1 MNISVDLNHV
11 DFKIKKKIKK
21 NDLTYKRLDE
31 PVSCLCIRNESM
43 LKV

>member
-11 DFKIKKKIKK
+11 DFKIKKKK

>member
-1 MNISVDLNHV
+1 MLISKLKNN
-11 DFKIKKKIKK
+11 FKK

>member
-11 DFKIKKKIKK
+11 DFKIKKK